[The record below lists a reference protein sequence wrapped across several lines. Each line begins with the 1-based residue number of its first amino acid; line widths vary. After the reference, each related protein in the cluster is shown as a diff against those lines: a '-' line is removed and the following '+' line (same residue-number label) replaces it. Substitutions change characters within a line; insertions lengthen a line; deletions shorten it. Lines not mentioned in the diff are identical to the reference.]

1 MGVYLNPVM
10 MNWLL
15 VSCGLLILGIEAT
28 LGKHHE
34 EKPPANEKADP
45 NGHSKEVEQEEE
57 PNVEPVNQRAK
68 RFAPYGWPIY
78 PHYNPYAPHPYYAPQ
93 VLKKPALVK
102 PALVNHDSAKPVVGT
117 MQKGPLILP
126 AHLLPKIFPTLP
138 VVAKGGA
145 VAGTQ
150 TQALF
155 GKDGILQK
163 KNIQKF
169 TGNSGQQGQAGVVDA
184 HGNVQTSQGQK
195 IHRNLGYNP
204 YSFYNPYAPP
214 VVKKPVL
221 PTYVKVPYAFPKGP
235 IKPTGTQKQLV
246 FGPNGIIKSDVGQT
260 LTGNNLVNQAQKTS
274 LVNGQVVSNQDQKGF
289 RDLGVASLIMKVVE
303 IFMDLIPTIKQVLPI
318 LSDKVIP
325 LINDLLEALSKT
337 E

>member
-1 MGVYLNPVM
+1 

-15 VSCGLLILGIEAT
+15 VSCGLLILGIEVT

-34 EKPPANEKADP
+34 EKPPTNEKADP
-45 NGHSKEVEQEEE
+45 HGHTQEVEDVEEA
-57 PNVEPVNQRAK
+57 NVEPINQRAK

-78 PHYNPYAPHPYYAPQ
+78 PHYNPYPPHPYYAPQ

-102 PALVNHDSAKPVVGT
+102 PL
-117 MQKGPLILP
+117 GPGI
-126 AHLLPKIFPTLP
+126 LLPPIHPKLP
-138 VVAKGGA
+138 VLAKGGA
-145 VAGTQ
+145 TAGSQ
-150 TQALF
+150 TQFLF
-155 GKDGILQK
+155 GKNGVLQK
-163 KNIQKF
+163 KNIQEF
-169 TGNSGQQGQAGVVDA
+169 TGNSGVQNQAGVVDA
-184 HGNVQTSQGQK
+184 HGNVKTSQGQN
-195 IHRNLGYNP
+195 IHRTLGYYPYFNP
-204 YSFYNPYAPP
+204 YLYNPYAPP
-214 VVKKPVL
+214 VVKKPAL
-221 PTYVKVPYAFPKGP
+221 PTYPKLPIVKLPYVLPKGP
-235 IKPTGTQKQLV
+235 IKPTASQQQYV
-246 FGPNGIIKSDVGQT
+246 YGPDGIIKSQVGQK

-274 LVNGQVVSNQDQKGF
+274 LVNGQVVSNQDQRGF